1 MLTQT
6 NSKPLSLRY
15 DMKIGVD
22 TSQKSYA
29 VTYKGNEGHQ
39 RSLQMSSSP
48 KNLHR
53 YFQKRF
59 PDQRLLYIYE
69 AGATGYD
76 LYDYLTDQGQDCWVL
91 HPPSIKKPAN
101 QRVKNNRIDSEIL
114 ADQGDSDKVKSIRV
128 PDLIYRELRH
138 LAITRQQY
146 VQDSQRTK
154 QRIKS
159 LLLFESIHL
168 PQTLLEETG
177 HWSHRYREALKQVPV
192 KNETLR
198 FKLDMHLKDLERQH
212 ENILSVHRQ
221 LQQFYKQ
228 HPEIQQHVQYLRSIP
243 GFGFV
248 VSMYIL
254 SRIGDPKN
262 LKSPRELGSFAG
274 VVPSEHSTGDHQTKG
289 SITHMGDKIMRSLLV
304 EAAWIAIRK
313 DHELYEFYQRI
324 RSRNPISKGSKVAIV
339 AVARKLTHRIYRVL
353 KDQRNYATH

>member
-6 NSKPLSLRY
+6 NSKPVSLKY
-15 DMKIGVD
+15 DMRIGVD

-29 VTYKGNEGHQ
+29 VTYKSNDGHG
-39 RSLQMSSSP
+39 RSMQMASDP
-48 KNLHR
+48 EALHGH
-53 YFQKRF
+53 FQKRF
-59 PDQRLLYIYE
+59 PEKRLLYIYE

-76 LYDYLTDQGQDCWVL
+76 LYDYLTAQGQDCWVL
-91 HPPSIKKPAN
+91 HPPSIEKPAN

-114 ADQGDSDKVKSIRV
+114 ADQGNSEKIKSIRV
-128 PDLIYRELRH
+128 PDFVYRQLRH

-159 LLLFESIHL
+159 LLLFESIRL
-168 PQTLLEETG
+168 PQEILQETS
-177 HWSHRYREALKQVPV
+177 HWSRRYREALKQVPV

-198 FKLDMHLKDLERQH
+198 FKLDMHLKDLEHHH
-212 ENILSVHRQ
+212 ENILRVHRQ
-221 LQQFYKQ
+221 LQHFYKQ
-228 HPEIQQHVQYLRSIP
+228 HPEIHQYVEYLRSIP

-248 VSMYIL
+248 VSMYLL
-254 SRIGDPKN
+254 SRIGEPKN

-274 VVPSEHSTGDHQTKG
+274 VVPSEHSTGEHQTQG
-289 SITHMGDKIMRSLLV
+289 PITHMGDKIMRCLLV

-324 RSRNPISKGSKVAIV
+324 RSRNPVSKGSKIAIV
-339 AVARKLTHRIYRVL
+339 AVARKLTHRAYRVL
-353 KDQRNYATH
+353 KDQRPYGIH